1 MNEDKTRFDNINE
14 ILSLLALLPAGVV
27 FGFVAGIVASSM
39 RTFGVCGF
47 GSSKFGVTKRKFIEL
62 I

>member
-27 FGFVAGIVASSM
+27 FGFAAGIVASSM
-39 RTFGVCGF
+39 RTFGV
-47 GSSKFGVTKRKFIEL
+47 
-62 I
+62 

>member
-47 GSSKFGVTKRKFIEL
+47 GSSKLGETNETY
-62 I
+62 

>member
-14 ILSLLALLPAGVV
+14 ILSLLALLAAIGV
-27 FGFVAGIVASSM
+27 FGFDAGIVASSM

-47 GSSKFGVTKRKFIEL
+47 GSAVLGEMKETYY
-62 I
+62 